1 MSFLYALHIQAQKD
15 RVDNMSDRTYTKGV
29 LKLEIVFYKFADGT
43 CPVKDIIRS
52 LDVKMKAKTLKTIEL
67 LENSGTALREP
78 YSKSLGNGVFEL
90 RIKQGSD
97 ITRVLY
103 FFYVGN
109 KAVLTNGFTKK
120 TNKTP
125 REQIELCQKYKS
137 DYEWRKSNDG
147 I

>member
-1 MSFLYALHIQAQKD
+1 MPKD

-29 LKLEIVFYKFADGT
+29 RKEEIVFYKFADGT
-43 CPVKDIIRS
+43 CPVKDFIRS
-52 LDVKMKAKTLKTIEL
+52 LDVKMKAKTLKTSEL
-67 LENSGTALREP
+67 LENRGTALREP